1 MAVDVAGQQERILL
15 QRHGRVLKAV
25 NNDPKTRNALGW
37 DFYDGFRQA
46 VERAGADPEIG
57 AIVLT
62 GAGGFF
68 CSGGNINGLKERAG
82 ADHATRR
89 RSVDKL
95 HDMILAMR
103 ACPKPII
110 AAVDGGAA
118 GAGASIMA
126 ACDLIVA
133 ARDAYVS
140 VAYIRIGLTPDGG
153 ATAFFG
159 AALPRQLVSE
169 MVFTGDR
176 IPAERLHA
184 AGMVNRL
191 AEPGAALDLA
201 MEWAAEIAEQ
211 PSRALANGKRL
222 IETAR
227 VNSLEAQL
235 DAEADGIAGA
245 LAGPEGR
252 EGIDAF
258 LAKRRPDWAKT
269 R

>member
-1 MAVDVAGQQERILL
+1 MSDQPAASGRIVLE
-15 QRHGRVLKAV
+15 RHGRVLKVV
-25 NNDPKTRNALGW
+25 NNDPKTRNALSW
-37 DFYDGFRQA
+37 DFYDGFRRA
-46 VERAGADPEIG
+46 VEEAGGDPAVG

-68 CSGGNINGLKERAG
+68 CSGGNVHGLKERSA
-82 ADHATRR
+82 ADYETRR
-89 RSVDKL
+89 SSVNKL
-95 HDMILAMR
+95 HQMILAMR

-176 IPAERLHA
+176 VPVERLHA
-184 AGMVNRL
+184 CGMVNRL
-191 AEPGAALDLA
+191 AEPGGALGAAMA
-201 MEWAAEIAEQ
+201 WAAEIAAQ
-211 PSRALANGKRL
+211 PSRAVANGKRL

-227 VNSLEAQL
+227 VSDLRAQL
-235 DAEADGIAGA
+235 DAEAEAVAEAIGGA
-245 LAGPEGR
+245 EGR
-252 EGIDAF
+252 EGIEAF
-258 LAKRRPDWAKT
+258 LAKRRPDWESV

>member
-1 MAVDVAGQQERILL
+1 MSEQPAATDRLILE
-15 QRHGRVLKAV
+15 RHGRVLKAV
-25 NNDPKTRNALGW
+25 NNDPKTLNALSW
-37 DFYDGFRQA
+37 DFYDGFRAA
-46 VERAGADPEIG
+46 VEKAGEDPEIG

-68 CSGGNINGLKERAG
+68 CSGGNVKGLKERSQ
-82 ADHATRR
+82 ADYATRR
-89 RSVDKL
+89 SSVDRL
-95 HDMILAMR
+95 HAMIRVMR

-159 AALPRQLVSE
+159 ASLPRQLVSE

-176 IPAERLHA
+176 IPVERLHA
-184 AGMVNRL
+184 CGMINRL
-191 AEPGAALDLA
+191 ADSGGALEAA
-201 MEWAAEIAEQ
+201 MAWAAEIAAR
-211 PSRALANGKRL
+211 PSQALANGKRL
-222 IETAR
+222 IERAR
-227 VNSLEAQL
+227 TNMLDAQL
-235 DAEADGIAGA
+235 DLEADCIAEALGGR
-245 LAGPEGR
+245 EGR

-258 LAKRRPDWAKT
+258 LSKRRPDWESV